1 MRKHVLSKSSLTKQL
16 VISAWGI
23 AVLIWYFHEFSPAF
37 SPIIHGLL
45 QKLWR

>member
-1 MRKHVLSKSSLTKQL
+1 MRKQLLQKGSVTKQL
-16 VISAWGI
+16 VISGWGI
-23 AVLIWYFHEFSPAF
+23 AVLVWYFHKFSPAF